1 MIEKLEKLSD
11 PSQVGGQEDEVS
23 EESRVVELV
32 ELVLVEVDARALI
45 GSAVVCSAVVGPVV
59 LVVELV

>member
-1 MIEKLEKLSD
+1 M
-11 PSQVGGQEDEVS
+11 GGQEDEVS